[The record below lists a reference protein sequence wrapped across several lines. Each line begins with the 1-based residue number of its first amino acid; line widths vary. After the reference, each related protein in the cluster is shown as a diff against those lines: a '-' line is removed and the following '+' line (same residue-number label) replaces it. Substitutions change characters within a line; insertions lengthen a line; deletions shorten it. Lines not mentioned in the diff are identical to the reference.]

1 VTDPRAQERGQ
12 AAVFLI
18 GTLVLAVAFVGV
30 AVDGA
35 RLFTARRDLSA
46 VADSAALA
54 GASAIDE
61 QAYRAS
67 RGTQLRLDPERARAA
82 AVAILEGANL
92 PRDTQVQISSTAG
105 AVDVRISRPVPAVF
119 LRVVGLTSET
129 IGAHAR
135 AAPRRSG

>member
-1 VTDPRAQERGQ
+1 VTSRRAPERGQ

-67 RGTQLRLDPERARAA
+67 RGTQLRLDPDRARAA
-82 AVAILEGANL
+82 AVAILDAANL
-92 PRDTQVQISSTAG
+92 PPDTQVQIASSTDAIE
-105 AVDVRISRPVPAVF
+105 VRISRPVPAVF

>member
-1 VTDPRAQERGQ
+1 VTEPRAQERGQ